1 MKSPAISPYVL
12 SVGAVDDKFNVA
24 EFTSRGVMKGN
35 VKPDVYAKGVKVI
48 GLGENGYV
56 KMSGTSVSAPYVA
69 GACCLLKQK
78 YPDMSPLEIKR
89 NVLLEAE
96 NHNGI
101 KIIDF
106 VL

>member
-1 MKSPAISPYVL
+1 
-12 SVGAVDDKFNVA
+12 
-24 EFTSRGVMKGN
+24 
-35 VKPDVYAKGVKVI
+35 
-48 GLGENGYV
+48 
-56 KMSGTSVSAPYVA
+56 MSGTSVSAPYVA